1 MKHLGDITK
10 IDGTQIEPVWCISGG
25 SPCQDLS
32 VAGKRAGLAGE
43 RSGLFMEQIRVVK
56 EMRSV
61 ERYLRGEDKP
71 IRLPRYVIWENVD
84 GARSSNFKD
93 GFGDFGAVLE
103 EFVRVAEPTFSLPR
117 LEGKQKWTKA
127 GTIIGDGYSLAWRI
141 HDAQFFGVPQ
151 RRRRICLCV
160 DYDGYTAPDIVFEC
174 IGEADTPDRE
184 RAVAD
189 TRTERRPEISS
200 VGESVS
206 GDTQPCEQTREEAAG
221 DIRSSI
227 AEHDRVVE
235 PIILESN
242 QNHATVQT
250 EGICT
255 TLPASMG
262 MGGGYV
268 PMVTDC
274 IGIDRAAFNQGQ
286 NAQYKPQFDEELSG
300 AVAYTLQI
308 RSGCDGGGKGPLI
321 QEDKSATLSTVQS
334 QTLFQP
340 IVSTYANSSG
350 NDIAGTLDASYYKGC
365 GVRQGHE
372 REHIAYSFKPQ
383 AGASAKGIGWQEE
396 CSPTLSSVPCGFPSP
411 AVLYDMTHANDAVRE
426 CGDKAPTL
434 QSRMG
439 TGGNQIPLTV
449 ERVIRWI
456 VRRLTP
462 MECERLQGF
471 PDKWTD
477 IGEWTDSKGKKHKPA
492 DTPRYKALGN
502 SIAVGYAN
510 GQQGYWCW
518 MFRNMAKY
526 LPERATLGS
535 LFDGIGGFPLAW
547 EAIHGK
553 GSARWA
559 SEIEEFPIAVT
570 KIRFPEEVMN
580 EKGE

>member
-10 IDGTQIEPVWCISGG
+10 IDSTQIEPVWCISGG

-61 ERYLRGEDKP
+61 ERYLRGADKP

-160 DYDGYTAPDIVFEC
+160 DYDGYTAPDIVFER

-184 RAVAD
+184 QAVAD
-189 TRTERRPEISS
+189 TRAERRPEISS

-206 GDTQPCEQTREEAAG
+206 GHTQPCKQTREEAAG
-221 DIRSSI
+221 DIGGGI

-268 PMVTDC
+268 PMVTDV

-300 AVAYTLQI
+300 IVVSRDPNAVAY
-308 RSGCDGGGKGPLI
+308 
-321 QEDKSATLSTVQS
+321 E
-334 QTLFQP
+334 
-340 IVSTYANSSG
+340 NSSG

-372 REHIAYSFKPQ
+372 REYIAYSFKPQ

-396 CSPTLSSVPCGFPSP
+396 RSPTLSSVPCGF
-411 AVLYDMTHANDAVRE
+411 L
-426 CGDKAPTL
+426 
-434 QSRMG
+434 
-439 TGGNQIPLTV
+439 
-449 ERVIRWI
+449 RWI

-570 KIRFPEEVMN
+570 KIRFPEKVMN